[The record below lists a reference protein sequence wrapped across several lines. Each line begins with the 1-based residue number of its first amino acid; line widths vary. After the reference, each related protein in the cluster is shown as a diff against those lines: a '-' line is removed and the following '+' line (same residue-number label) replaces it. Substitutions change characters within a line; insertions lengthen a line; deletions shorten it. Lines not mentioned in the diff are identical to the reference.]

1 MELGGTGTGAYSSE
15 CASSRVPSANEFE
28 TTISD
33 ALATR
38 LLLMAD
44 RL

>member
-1 MELGGTGTGAYSSE
+1 MEIRTGTGAYSSKSE
-15 CASSRVPSANEFE
+15 SFRVPSANEFE
-28 TTISD
+28 TTVSA

-38 LLLMAD
+38 LALMAD